1 MDQNQGRRVDTPEE
15 MLALAEELAS
25 RYPARA
31 TGTRLRLHLRPWM
44 RYALWFLGGAGTA
57 GLCWWA
63 SLMT

>member
-25 RYPARA
+25 RYPAQA

-44 RYALWFLGGAGTA
+44 LYALWFVGVAGTA

-63 SLMT
+63 SLRT

>member
-25 RYPARA
+25 RYPAQA

-44 RYALWFLGGAGTA
+44 R
-57 GLCWWA
+57 
-63 SLMT
+63 